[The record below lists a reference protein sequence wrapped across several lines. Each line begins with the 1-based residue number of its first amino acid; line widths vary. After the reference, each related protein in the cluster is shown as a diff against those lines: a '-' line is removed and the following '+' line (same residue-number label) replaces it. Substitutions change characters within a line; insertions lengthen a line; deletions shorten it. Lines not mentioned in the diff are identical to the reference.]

1 MTQRKFSARV
11 NRLPGRPLWLA
22 GTAIAVAAA
31 WVLAAAPSA
40 KAQEKIVTV
49 VLSEEP
55 EGLDGC
61 NSNRSTVGRVAKQNI
76 VETLTEI
83 DAKDGSIT
91 PRLALSWDKVN
102 DTTWRFKLRQGV
114 KFHDGAPFNAANA
127 VKAIA
132 RTMSTGTGKARGTG
146 GLDCE
151 TRTKSFGDL
160 KIVGKAIDEYTL
172 EISANKAV
180 PILPTR
186 MGVVSLSSPNT
197 PTDKLVLN
205 PIGTG
210 PYKFEKWVPGQE
222 ITVKRFDG
230 YWGEKPVVVGARY
243 VWRTESAVRAAMV
256 KVGEADI
263 APNIAVQDA
272 NDPSMDFSYPNSET
286 TRLRIDV
293 TRPPLNDKRVR
304 LALNYAI
311 DRAAIRGSVLSKD
324 VEHATQIVVPSINGH
339 NPTLKVRPYDPAK
352 AKKLIAEAKAA
363 GVPVDKEIEIVGRI
377 NIYPNGTE
385 TMEAMMAMYRAVG
398 LKVKLRMLE
407 VGEWLNILTKPYAED
422 RKPVLLQA
430 QHDNNNGDAVFSI
443 FNKFA
448 CGGAQSTVCDKNLD
462 KLISK
467 ASTLSGDER
476 RKTWQEVNRIIYE
489 DIVSD
494 VWMYHMVG
502 YSRVGKRLNFKPSI
516 STNSELHL
524 EKMSFK

>member
-1 MTQRKFSARV
+1 MKPTINTVGVRQVRQQ
-11 NRLPGRPLWLA
+11 NRWL
-22 GTAIAVAAA
+22 TAAA
-31 WVLAAAPSA
+31 ALAAIVGVTASVQSA
-40 KAQEKIVTV
+40 QAQKIVTV

-61 NSNRSTVGRVAKQNI
+61 NANRSTVGRVAKQNI

-83 DAKDGSIT
+83 DPKDGSIRA
-91 PRLALSWDKVN
+91 RLATSWTKAN
-102 DTTWRFKLRQGV
+102 ATTWRFELRKGV
-114 KFHDGAPFNAANA
+114 KFHDGAPFNAETAS
-127 VKAIA
+127 KAIS
-132 RTMSTGTGKARGTG
+132 RTMDSK
-146 GLDCE
+146 LDCE

-160 KIVGKAIDEYTL
+160 KLSTKVAGSHTL
-172 EISANKAV
+172 DISANKPV

-197 PTDKLVLN
+197 PLDKLVLN

-210 PYKFEKWVPGQE
+210 PYVFDKWTPGQE
-222 ITVKRFDG
+222 IVLKRFAG
-230 YWGEKPVVVGARY
+230 YWGKQPVVEGARY
-243 VWRTESAVRAAMV
+243 IWRSESTVRAAMV

-272 NDPSMDFSYPNSET
+272 TDPSMDFSYPNSET
-286 TRLRIDV
+286 TRLRIDT

-304 LALNYAI
+304 LALNYAF
-311 DRAAIRGSVLSKD
+311 DRNALIGSILSKD
-324 VEHATQIVVPSINGH
+324 IEHATQIVVPSINGH
-339 NPTLKVRPYDPAK
+339 NPALKVRKYDPAM

-363 GVPVDKEIEIVGRI
+363 GVPVDKEIVIIGRT

-385 TMEAMMAMYRAVG
+385 AMEAMMSMFQAVG
-398 LKVKLRMLE
+398 LNMKLRMME
-407 VGEWLNILTKPYAED
+407 VGSWLKYLTKPYDQNRGAI
-422 RKPVLLQA
+422 LLQA
-430 QHDNNNGDAVFSI
+430 QHDNNNGDAVFSV

-448 CGGAQSTVCDKNLD
+448 CGGAQSSVCNKPMDE
-462 KLISK
+462 LISK

-489 DIVSD
+489 DIASD

-502 YSRVGKRLNFKPSI
+502 YSRVGNRINFTPSI

-524 EKMSFK
+524 EEMTFK